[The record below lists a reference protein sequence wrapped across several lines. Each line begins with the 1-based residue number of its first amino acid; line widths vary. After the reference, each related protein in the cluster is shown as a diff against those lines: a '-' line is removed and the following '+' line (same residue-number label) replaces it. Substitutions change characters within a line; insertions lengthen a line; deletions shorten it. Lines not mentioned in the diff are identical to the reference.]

1 MDSMSHNP
9 AAGDIGSQ
17 LVDIGS
23 QGISAGSTAAMSVLS
38 GLVPAGGEEVSA
50 QAVLAFAQE
59 AATMLASNTAAQEEL
74 MRTGSALTDIA
85 RMYGESDDNAAG
97 ALLFSANPM
106 SRLGSAS
113 ASASSGGAGLGAAA
127 LQSELAAAASNPLVA
142 GAAEASTSSVTSAAA
157 NAGSAATS
165 GAAPLGSGMGAGS
178 SAGGAS
184 KPSLA
189 SATAPDESDDSSR
202 EDRQD
207 REDLQDRQYLGRLL

>member
-38 GLVPAGGEEVSA
+38 GLIPAGGEEVSA
-50 QAVLAFAQE
+50 QAVMAFAQE
-59 AATMLASNTAAQEEL
+59 AATMLASNAAAQEEL
-74 MRTGSALTDIA
+74 MRTGSTLTDIS
-85 RMYGESDDNAAG
+85 RMYSESDDSAAN

-113 ASASSGGAGLGAAA
+113 ASNGAAGLGAAA
-127 LQSELAAAASNPLVA
+127 LQSELAASASNPLVA
-142 GAAEASTSSVTSAAA
+142 GAAQAPSSSVVSAGA
-157 NAGSAATS
+157 NAGSSAMS
-165 GAAPLGSGMGAGS
+165 GAAPLGSGMGAGT

-189 SATAPDESDDSSR
+189 SATGPADDQDDGQR
-202 EDRQD
+202 EDQD
-207 REDLQDRQYLGRLL
+207 RPFGLL